1 MGQAR
6 GTGWGTVCAVL
17 QLATVAI
24 RVLELCQSTP
34 SSTIQA
40 SRSDDDEISTA
51 EIHTA
56 GDSTFARLRASRL
69 LHAIIKYFRKRMAV
83 CRWPHA
89 PPPPASTSRRAGRML
104 SFGVVGGGVTGEGPS
119 ELRGTGGLVASVA
132 ATDMRTQRREDGR
145 RPWWWRWPRSG
156 VRLAIHQGRVTAT
169 AYSCCRPIP
178 T

>member
-17 QLATVAI
+17 QLATVAV

-34 SSTIQA
+34 SSTIQPSA
-40 SRSDDDEISTA
+40 RKTTRFPD
-51 EIHTA
+51 
-56 GDSTFARLRASRL
+56 GDPHCRRFHVRATKCVKAVACKNTFASG
-69 LHAIIKYFRKRMAV
+69 
-83 CRWPHA
+83 WPCAAGLPH
-89 PPPPASTSRRAGRML
+89 PPPPASTSRRAGCML

-132 ATDMRTQRREDGR
+132 ATDMRTQRSEDGR

-156 VRLAIHQGRVTAT
+156 VRLPIRQGRGAAT